1 MSRTRTDRFEV
12 DHKPTGC
19 SWRRRTL
26 VDCFINH
33 VPVHRTFHS
42 CSVSEKRKQHS
53 WRRIRSNNDKTTLHR
68 RADTELFLRR
78 IPLVRS
84 VYVRIS
90 PLFRFSWRSSRHAA
104 VTALIC
110 VHIYII
116 HIHLSI
122 SIYIHVCMYVY
133 ILHMYIAIYMR
144 AALNHVGE
152 CTYLTQSRC
161 FYRSLKHPR
170 GDCFGS
176 SDQMVNWILVSVFQY
191 ILYFCRLNNMTKNH

>member
-53 WRRIRSNNDKTTLHR
+53 WRRIRSNNDKTTLLR
-68 RADTELFLRR
+68 RLILNCSFVAFPLCDPSTFAYPHYFVSAGAAADTPPSLL
-78 IPLVRS
+78 LY
-84 VYVRIS
+84 VYIYT
-90 PLFRFSWRSSRHAA
+90 LY
-104 VTALIC
+104 
-110 VHIYII
+110 IYIY
-116 HIHLSI
+116 LSI
-122 SIYIHVCMYVY
+122 YTHVCMYVY
-133 ILHMYIAIYMR
+133 IIHMYIAIYMR

-191 ILYFCRLNNMTKNH
+191 ILYFCRLNKYNYHTQ